1 MGGLHC
7 FDTLET
13 CPGRLGRAHAPE
25 PTHTHAHTRTGRKVE
40 TKRKRVLCFPLLIR
54 SHAVP
59 SFPYISSFFFF
70 FLSLPLSRS
79 IADRHIY
86 LSPGINLEQ
95 PFLRM
100 MIVNDNGNFLTVNLQ
115 LMSSKF
121 AVFFFFFFAFNA
133 ALHGGHISSTS
144 VTFTGCNDTRRRHLD
159 LSHPHAALPKHPSGN
174 SPASF

>member
-1 MGGLHC
+1 MPRPTGSR
-7 FDTLET
+7 T
-13 CPGRLGRAHAPE
+13 CTR
-25 PTHTHAHTRTGRKVE
+25 THAHTRAHTAGRKVE

-121 AVFFFFFFAFNA
+121 AVFFFFFLPLTQPCMA
-133 ALHGGHISSTS
+133 AIYRL
-144 VTFTGCNDTRRRHLD
+144 L
-159 LSHPHAALPKHPSGN
+159 L
-174 SPASF
+174 